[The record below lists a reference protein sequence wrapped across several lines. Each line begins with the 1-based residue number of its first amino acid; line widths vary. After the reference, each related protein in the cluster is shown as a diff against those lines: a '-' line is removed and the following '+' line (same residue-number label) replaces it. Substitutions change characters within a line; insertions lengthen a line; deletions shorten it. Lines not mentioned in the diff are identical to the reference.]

1 MDCAREFHSTKENTR
16 STLKETGIE
25 SCKIRRANAQT
36 ECRERE
42 RVMREKERN
51 SEVAT
56 VPMVGF
62 GNVFVVVDDV
72 VVVCE
77 TWKSNPTTF

>member
-1 MDCAREFHSTKENTR
+1 
-16 STLKETGIE
+16 
-25 SCKIRRANAQT
+25 
-36 ECRERE
+36 
-42 RVMREKERN
+42 MREKERN